1 LNAVPGDRLQQFG
14 PGPVASIETAM
25 ADYLI
30 KVADERGHVTE
41 QTEKG
46 FSEDEIR
53 NRYVQQGYL
62 VYSIKPRTLLGRRGW
77 RLSSRRK
84 VKLSQFVIFNQ
95 QFLTLFRAGLPIVQG
110 LDLLAKREKN
120 KFFRSVLQDVRDR
133 VKGGEPLS
141 EAFDAQGVFPKIYS
155 TTLLAGEKSGNLD
168 EVLARYLGFLRMTL
182 TFRKKLVTSLI
193 YPAVLVVGVTVLITF
208 LVTFVVPRFGA
219 LYSDLGENLPAI
231 TMFTLTMA
239 NNIKTYLPIIVLA
252 LAAGGILLHRWSL
265 TDRGGQQIDKVK
277 LNLPIFGGIW
287 IKYQVAMLSR
297 MLSTLLSGGLPLVSG
312 LDTASQSMQSRLM
325 KNAITHAT
333 QNVREGRTLSHSLEE
348 TKLFPALSVEMIEVG
363 ESTGALSAMLNSVA
377 DFFEEDVQ
385 NALTAAMALI
395 EPAIMIFMGIIVA
408 FILISL
414 YLPIFS
420 MGVGVSH

>member
-1 LNAVPGDRLQQFG
+1 
-14 PGPVASIETAM
+14 
-25 ADYLI
+25 
-30 KVADERGHVTE
+30 
-41 QTEKG
+41 
-46 FSEDEIR
+46 
-53 NRYVQQGYL
+53 
-62 VYSIKPRTLLGRRGW
+62 
-77 RLSSRRK
+77 
-84 VKLSQFVIFNQ
+84 
-95 QFLTLFRAGLPIVQG
+95 
-110 LDLLAKREKN
+110 
-120 KFFRSVLQDVRDR
+120 
-133 VKGGEPLS
+133 
-141 EAFDAQGVFPKIYS
+141 
-155 TTLLAGEKSGNLD
+155 
-168 EVLARYLGFLRMTL
+168 
-182 TFRKKLVTSLI
+182 
-193 YPAVLVVGVTVLITF
+193 
-208 LVTFVVPRFGA
+208 
-219 LYSDLGENLPAI
+219 
-231 TMFTLTMA
+231 
-239 NNIKTYLPIIVLA
+239 

>member
-1 LNAVPGDRLQQFG
+1 
-14 PGPVASIETAM
+14 M
-25 ADYLI
+25 AEYLVKI
-30 KVADERGHVTE
+30 ADERGHVTE
-41 QTEKG
+41 QNEKG
-46 FSEDEIR
+46 FSEDEVR
-53 NRYVQQGYL
+53 TRYVKQGYL
-62 VYSIKPRTLLGRRGW
+62 VYSVKPRGLLGKQGW

-110 LDLLAKREKN
+110 LELLAKREKN
-120 KFFRSVLQDVRDR
+120 KFFRSVLEDVRDR

-141 EAFDAQGVFPKIYS
+141 DAFEAQGVFPKIYS

-168 EVLARYLGFLRMTL
+168 EVLSRYLGFLRLTL
-182 TFRKKLVTSLI
+182 TFRKKLLTSLI
-193 YPAVLVVGVTVLITF
+193 YPAVLVVGVTILITF

-219 LYSDLGENLPAI
+219 LYADLGQNLPAI
-231 TMFTLTMA
+231 TMFTLSMA
-239 NNIKTYLPIIVLA
+239 TGIKKYLPIIVLA
-252 LAAGGILLHRWSL
+252 LAGSGILLHRWSL
-265 TDRGGQQIDKVK
+265 TDRGGQQIDKIK
-277 LNLPIFGGIW
+277 LRMPVFGGIW
-287 IKYQVAMLSR
+287 IKYQVAMLAR

-312 LDTASQSMQSRLM
+312 LDTASQSMQSRLI
-325 KNAITHAT
+325 KNAISQAT
-333 QNVREGRTLSHSLEE
+333 QNVREGRTLSHSLEV
-348 TKLFPALSVEMIEVG
+348 TNLFPPLSVEMIEVG

-395 EPAIMIFMGIIVA
+395 EPAIMIFMGVVVA

-420 MGVGVSH
+420 MGVGVNR

>member
-1 LNAVPGDRLQQFG
+1 LKPFTVIGFSSSG
-14 PGPVASIETAM
+14 PPLVASIETAM

>member
-1 LNAVPGDRLQQFG
+1 LNVDPGDQLQQLG
-14 PGPVASIETAM
+14 PALVTIM
-25 ADYLI
+25 ADYLV
-30 KVADERGHVTE
+30 KMADERGHVTE

-46 FSEDEIR
+46 FSEDEVR

-62 VYSIKPRTLLGRRGW
+62 VYSVKPRGLLGKHGW
-77 RLSSRRK
+77 RLAARRK

-110 LDLLAKREKN
+110 LELLAKREKD
-120 KFFRSVLQDVRDR
+120 KFFHAVLEDVRDR

-141 EAFDAQGVFPKIYS
+141 EAFEAQGVFPKIYS
-155 TTLLAGEKSGNLD
+155 TTLLAGERSGNLD
-168 EVLARYLGFLRMTL
+168 EVLSRYLGFLRMNL

-193 YPAVLVVGVTVLITF
+193 YPAILVVGVTVLITF

-219 LYSDLGENLPAI
+219 LYADLGQNLPAI
-231 TMFTLTMA
+231 TLFTLSLA
-239 NNIKTYLPIIVLA
+239 SGIRKYLPIIVLVV
-252 LAAGGILLHRWSL
+252 AGSGILLHRWSL
-265 TDRGGQQIDKVK
+265 TDRGGQRIDKLK

-287 IKYQVAMLSR
+287 IKYQVAMLAR
-297 MLSTLLSGGLPLVSG
+297 MLSTLLTGGLPLVSG
-312 LDTASQSMQSRLM
+312 LDTASQSMQSRLV
-325 KNAITHAT
+325 KNAISQAT
-333 QNVREGRTLSHSLEE
+333 QNVREGRTLAHSLEE
-348 TKLFPALSVEMIEVG
+348 TKLFPPLSVEMIEVG

-385 NALTAAMALI
+385 NALSAAMSLI
-395 EPAIMIFMGIIVA
+395 EPAIMIFMGIVVA

-420 MGVGVSH
+420 MGVGINR

>member
-1 LNAVPGDRLQQFG
+1 
-14 PGPVASIETAM
+14 M
-25 ADYLI
+25 ADYLV
-30 KVADERGHVTE
+30 KVADERGRVTE

-62 VYSIKPRTLLGRRGW
+62 VYSIKPRALLGRRGW
-77 RLSSRRK
+77 RPSSRRK

-141 EAFDAQGVFPKIYS
+141 EAFEAQGVFPKIYS

-168 EVLARYLGFLRMTL
+168 EVLARYLGFLRLTL

-219 LYSDLGENLPAI
+219 LYADLGENLPAI

-252 LAAGGILLHRWSL
+252 LAAAGILLHRWSL
-265 TDRGGQQIDKVK
+265 TDRGGQQIDRVK
-277 LNLPIFGGIW
+277 LSLPIFGGIW

-325 KNAITHAT
+325 KTAITQAT
-333 QNVREGRTLSHSLEE
+333 QNVREGRTLAHSLEE

>member
-1 LNAVPGDRLQQFG
+1 
-14 PGPVASIETAM
+14 M
-25 ADYLI
+25 AEYLVKI
-30 KVADERGHVTE
+30 ADERGHVTE
-41 QTEKG
+41 QNEKG
-46 FSEDEIR
+46 FSEDEVR
-53 NRYVQQGYL
+53 TRYVKQGYL
-62 VYSIKPRTLLGRRGW
+62 VYSVKPRGLLGKQGW

-110 LDLLAKREKN
+110 LELLAKREKN
-120 KFFRSVLQDVRDR
+120 KFFRSVLEDVRDR

-141 EAFDAQGVFPKIYS
+141 DAFEAQGVFPKIYS

-168 EVLARYLGFLRMTL
+168 EVLSRYLGFLRMTL
-182 TFRKKLVTSLI
+182 TFRKKLLTSLI
-193 YPAVLVVGVTVLITF
+193 YPAVLVVGVTILITF

-219 LYSDLGENLPAI
+219 LYADLGQNLPAI
-231 TMFTLTMA
+231 TMFTLSMA
-239 NNIKTYLPIIVLA
+239 TGIKKYLPIIVLA
-252 LAAGGILLHRWSL
+252 LAGSGILLHRWSL
-265 TDRGGQQIDKVK
+265 TDRGGQQIDKIK
-277 LNLPIFGGIW
+277 LRMPVFGGIW
-287 IKYQVAMLSR
+287 IKYQVAMLAR

-312 LDTASQSMQSRLM
+312 LDTASQSMQSRLI
-325 KNAITHAT
+325 KNAISQAT
-333 QNVREGRTLSHSLEE
+333 QNVREGRTLSHSLEV
-348 TKLFPALSVEMIEVG
+348 TNLFPPLSVEMIEVG

-395 EPAIMIFMGIIVA
+395 EPAIMIFMGVVVA

-420 MGVGVSH
+420 MGVGVNR

>member
-1 LNAVPGDRLQQFG
+1 
-14 PGPVASIETAM
+14 M

>member
-1 LNAVPGDRLQQFG
+1 
-14 PGPVASIETAM
+14 M

-219 LYSDLGENLPAI
+219 LYADLGENLPAI

>member
-1 LNAVPGDRLQQFG
+1 
-14 PGPVASIETAM
+14 M

-62 VYSIKPRTLLGRRGW
+62 VYSIKPRTFLGRRGW

-168 EVLARYLGFLRMTL
+168 EVLSRYLGFLRLTL
-182 TFRKKLVTSLI
+182 TFRKKLV
-193 YPAVLVVGVTVLITF
+193 
-208 LVTFVVPRFGA
+208 
-219 LYSDLGENLPAI
+219 
-231 TMFTLTMA
+231 
-239 NNIKTYLPIIVLA
+239 
-252 LAAGGILLHRWSL
+252 
-265 TDRGGQQIDKVK
+265 
-277 LNLPIFGGIW
+277 
-287 IKYQVAMLSR
+287 
-297 MLSTLLSGGLPLVSG
+297 
-312 LDTASQSMQSRLM
+312 
-325 KNAITHAT
+325 
-333 QNVREGRTLSHSLEE
+333 
-348 TKLFPALSVEMIEVG
+348 
-363 ESTGALSAMLNSVA
+363 
-377 DFFEEDVQ
+377 
-385 NALTAAMALI
+385 
-395 EPAIMIFMGIIVA
+395 
-408 FILISL
+408 
-414 YLPIFS
+414 
-420 MGVGVSH
+420 

>member
-1 LNAVPGDRLQQFG
+1 LDVDPGDQLQQL
-14 PGPVASIETAM
+14 GPVPVIIM
-25 ADYLI
+25 ADYLV
-30 KVADERGHVTE
+30 KMADERGRVTE

-46 FSEDEIR
+46 FSEDEVR

-62 VYSIKPRTLLGRRGW
+62 VYSVKPRGLLGKQGW
-77 RLSSRRK
+77 RLATRRK

-110 LDLLAKREKN
+110 LELLAKREKN
-120 KFFRSVLQDVRDR
+120 KFFHSVLEDVRDR

-141 EAFDAQGVFPKIYS
+141 EAFEAQGVFPKIYS
-155 TTLLAGEKSGNLD
+155 TTLLAGERSGNLD
-168 EVLARYLGFLRMTL
+168 EVLSRYLAFLRMTL

-193 YPAVLVVGVTVLITF
+193 YPAVLVVGVTILITF

-219 LYSDLGENLPAI
+219 LYADLGQNLPAI
-231 TMFTLTMA
+231 TMFTLSLA
-239 NNIKTYLPIIVLA
+239 SGIRKYLPIILLVVV
-252 LAAGGILLHRWSL
+252 GGGMLLHRWAL
-265 TDRGGQQIDKVK
+265 TDRGGQQIDKIK

-297 MLSTLLSGGLPLVSG
+297 MLSTLLTGGLPLVPG
-312 LDTASQSMQSRLM
+312 LDTASQSMQSRLV
-325 KNAITHAT
+325 KNAISQAT
-333 QNVREGRTLSHSLEE
+333 QNVREGRTLAHSLEE
-348 TKLFPALSVEMIEVG
+348 TKLFPPLSVEMIEVG

-385 NALTAAMALI
+385 NALSAAMSLI
-395 EPAIMIFMGIIVA
+395 EPAIMIFMGVVVA

-420 MGVGVSH
+420 MGVGINR

>member
-1 LNAVPGDRLQQFG
+1 
-14 PGPVASIETAM
+14 M

-30 KVADERGHVTE
+30 KVADERGRVTE

-62 VYSIKPRTLLGRRGW
+62 VYSIKPRTLLGKRGW

-168 EVLARYLGFLRMTL
+168 EVLARYLGFLRLTL

-219 LYSDLGENLPAI
+219 LYADLGENLPAI

-252 LAAGGILLHRWSL
+252 LAAAGILLHRWSL

-277 LNLPIFGGIW
+277 LRLPIFGGIW

>member
-1 LNAVPGDRLQQFG
+1 
-14 PGPVASIETAM
+14 M
-25 ADYLI
+25 ADYLVKI
-30 KVADERGHVTE
+30 ADERGHVTE

-46 FSEDEIR
+46 FSEDEVR

-62 VYSIKPRTLLGRRGW
+62 VYSVKPRGLLGKQGW
-77 RLSSRRK
+77 RFSARRK

-110 LDLLAKREKN
+110 LELLAKREKN
-120 KFFRSVLQDVRDR
+120 KFFRSVLDDVRDR

-141 EAFDAQGVFPKIYS
+141 DAFEAQGVFPKIYS

-168 EVLARYLGFLRMTL
+168 EVLSRYLGFLRLTL

-193 YPAVLVVGVTVLITF
+193 YPAILVVGVTVLITF

-219 LYSDLGENLPAI
+219 LYADLGQNLPAI
-231 TMFTLTMA
+231 TMFTLSMA
-239 NNIKTYLPIIVLA
+239 TGIKKYLPLIVVA
-252 LAAGGILLHRWSL
+252 LVASGILLHRWSL
-265 TDRGGQQIDKVK
+265 TDRGGQQIDKMK
-277 LNLPIFGGIW
+277 LRLPIFGGIW
-287 IKYQVAMLSR
+287 IKYQVAMLAR
-297 MLSTLLSGGLPLVSG
+297 MLSTLLTGGLPLVSG

-325 KNAITHAT
+325 KSAISRAT

-348 TKLFPALSVEMIEVG
+348 TKLFPPLSVEMIEVG

-385 NALTAAMALI
+385 NALTAAMSLI
-395 EPAIMIFMGIIVA
+395 EPAIMIFMGVVVA

-420 MGVGVSH
+420 MGVGVHQ

>member
-1 LNAVPGDRLQQFG
+1 
-14 PGPVASIETAM
+14 M

-62 VYSIKPRTLLGRRGW
+62 VYSIKPRTLLGKRGW

-168 EVLARYLGFLRMTL
+168 EVLARYLGFLRLTL

-219 LYSDLGENLPAI
+219 LYADLGENLPAI

-277 LNLPIFGGIW
+277 LRLPIFGGIW

-420 MGVGVSH
+420 MGVGVGH

>member
-1 LNAVPGDRLQQFG
+1 
-14 PGPVASIETAM
+14 
-25 ADYLI
+25 
-30 KVADERGHVTE
+30 
-41 QTEKG
+41 
-46 FSEDEIR
+46 
-53 NRYVQQGYL
+53 
-62 VYSIKPRTLLGRRGW
+62 
-77 RLSSRRK
+77 
-84 VKLSQFVIFNQ
+84 
-95 QFLTLFRAGLPIVQG
+95 
-110 LDLLAKREKN
+110 
-120 KFFRSVLQDVRDR
+120 
-133 VKGGEPLS
+133 
-141 EAFDAQGVFPKIYS
+141 
-155 TTLLAGEKSGNLD
+155 
-168 EVLARYLGFLRMTL
+168 
-182 TFRKKLVTSLI
+182 
-193 YPAVLVVGVTVLITF
+193 
-208 LVTFVVPRFGA
+208 
-219 LYSDLGENLPAI
+219 LGENLPAI

-252 LAAGGILLHRWSL
+252 LAAAGILLHRWSL

-277 LNLPIFGGIW
+277 LRLPIFGGIW

>member
-1 LNAVPGDRLQQFG
+1 VISCGSLVPPF
-14 PGPVASIETAM
+14 VTIM
-25 ADYLI
+25 ADYLV
-30 KVADERGHVTE
+30 KMADERGHVTE

-46 FSEDEIR
+46 FSEDEVR

-62 VYSIKPRTLLGRRGW
+62 VYSVKPRGLLGKHGW
-77 RLSSRRK
+77 RLAARRK

-110 LDLLAKREKN
+110 LELLAKREKD
-120 KFFRSVLQDVRDR
+120 KFFHAVLEDVRDR

-141 EAFDAQGVFPKIYS
+141 EAFEAQGVFPKIYS
-155 TTLLAGEKSGNLD
+155 TTLLAGERSGNLD
-168 EVLARYLGFLRMTL
+168 EVLSRYLGFLRMNL

-193 YPAVLVVGVTVLITF
+193 YPAILVVGVTVLITF

-219 LYSDLGENLPAI
+219 LYADLGQNLPAI
-231 TMFTLTMA
+231 TLFTLSLA
-239 NNIKTYLPIIVLA
+239 SGIRKYLPIIVLVV
-252 LAAGGILLHRWSL
+252 AGSGILLHRWSL
-265 TDRGGQQIDKVK
+265 TDRGGQRIDKLK

-287 IKYQVAMLSR
+287 IKYQVAMLAR
-297 MLSTLLSGGLPLVSG
+297 MLSTLLTGGLPLVSG
-312 LDTASQSMQSRLM
+312 LDTASQSMQSRLV
-325 KNAITHAT
+325 KNAISQAT
-333 QNVREGRTLSHSLEE
+333 QNVREGRTLAHSLEE
-348 TKLFPALSVEMIEVG
+348 TKLFPPLSVEMIEVG

-385 NALTAAMALI
+385 NALSAAMSLI
-395 EPAIMIFMGIIVA
+395 EPAIMIFMGIVVA

-420 MGVGVSH
+420 MGVGINR

>member
-1 LNAVPGDRLQQFG
+1 
-14 PGPVASIETAM
+14 M
-25 ADYLI
+25 ADYLV
-30 KVADERGHVTE
+30 KMADERGRVTE

-46 FSEDEIR
+46 FSEDEVR

-62 VYSIKPRTLLGRRGW
+62 VYSVKPRGLLGKQGW
-77 RLSSRRK
+77 RLATRRK

-110 LDLLAKREKN
+110 LELLAKREKN
-120 KFFRSVLQDVRDR
+120 KFFHAVLEDVRDR

-141 EAFDAQGVFPKIYS
+141 EAFEAQGVFPKIYS
-155 TTLLAGEKSGNLD
+155 TTLLAGERSGNLD
-168 EVLARYLGFLRMTL
+168 EVLSRYLSFLRMTL

-193 YPAVLVVGVTVLITF
+193 YPAVLVVGVTILITF

-219 LYSDLGENLPAI
+219 LYADLGQNLPAI
-231 TMFTLTMA
+231 TMFTLSLA
-239 NNIKTYLPIIVLA
+239 SGIRKYLPIILLVVVG
-252 LAAGGILLHRWSL
+252 GGILLHRWAL
-265 TDRGGQQIDKVK
+265 TDRGGQQIDKIK

-287 IKYQVAMLSR
+287 IKYQVAMLAR
-297 MLSTLLSGGLPLVSG
+297 MLSTLLTGGLPLVPG
-312 LDTASQSMQSRLM
+312 LDTASQSMQSRLV
-325 KNAITHAT
+325 KNAISQAT
-333 QNVREGRTLSHSLEE
+333 QNVREGRTLASSLEE
-348 TKLFPALSVEMIEVG
+348 TKLFPPLSVEMIEVG

-385 NALTAAMALI
+385 NALSAAMSLI
-395 EPAIMIFMGIIVA
+395 EPAIMIFMGVVVA

-420 MGVGVSH
+420 MGVGINR

>member
-1 LNAVPGDRLQQFG
+1 
-14 PGPVASIETAM
+14 M
-25 ADYLI
+25 ADYVI

-219 LYSDLGENLPAI
+219 LYADLGENLPAI

-252 LAAGGILLHRWSL
+252 LAAIGILLHRWSL
-265 TDRGGQQIDKVK
+265 TDQGGQQIDKVK